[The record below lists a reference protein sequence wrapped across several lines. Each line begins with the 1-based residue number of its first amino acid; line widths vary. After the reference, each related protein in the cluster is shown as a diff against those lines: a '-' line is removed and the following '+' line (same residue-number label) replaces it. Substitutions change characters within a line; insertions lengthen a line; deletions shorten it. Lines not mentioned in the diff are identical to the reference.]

1 MIDILTGQY
10 SVTRA
15 KQGGTWGDDGRFKKG
30 SSKVFDIEASIQPLS
45 GNMIKLL
52 PEHRRNSESI
62 IIFSEERLFAS
73 DEKSQRAADVIEYD
87 GKCFEVFNVKKWS
100 EFTDINHY
108 ESIAIMEDGQGGGN
122 ES

>member
-1 MIDILTGQY
+1 MIDIPTGTY

-15 KQGGTWGDDGRFKKG
+15 KGPGQWGDDGKFKRG
-30 SSKVFDIEASIQPLS
+30 ESKVFDMEASIQPLS
-45 GNMIKLL
+45 GNLIKLL

-62 IIFSEERLFAS
+62 IIFSEERLFPS

-87 GKCFEVFNVKKWS
+87 DKCFEVFNVKKWS

-108 ESIAIMEDGQGGGN
+108 ETIAIMEDGQGGGN
-122 ES
+122 EK

>member
-1 MIDILTGQY
+1 MIDIITGTY

-15 KQGGTWGDDGRFKKG
+15 KGPGQWCDDGKYKRG
-30 SSKVFDIEASIQPLS
+30 ESKVFDMEANIQPLS

-52 PEHRRNSESI
+52 PEHRRNSESV
-62 IIFSEERLFAS
+62 IIFSEERLFPS
-73 DEKSQRAADVIEYD
+73 DEKSQRAADIIEYD
-87 GKCFEVFNVKKWS
+87 GKCFEVFTVKKWS

-122 ES
+122 EI

>member
-1 MIDILTGQY
+1 MIDIATGTY

-15 KQGGTWGDDGRFKKG
+15 KTQGTWGDDGRFKRG
-30 SSKVFDIEASIQPLS
+30 AEKVFEMEASIQPLS

-52 PEHRRNSESI
+52 PEHRRNAESV

-73 DEKSQRAADVIEYD
+73 DEKSQRAADIVEYD
-87 GKCFEVFNVKKWS
+87 GKRFEVFTVKKWS

-108 ESIAIMEDGQGGGN
+108 ETIAIMEDGQGGGN

>member
-1 MIDILTGQY
+1 MIDIITGTY

-15 KQGGTWGDDGRFKKG
+15 KGPGQWGDDGKYKRGK
-30 SSKVFDIEASIQPLS
+30 SKVFEMQASVQPVS

-52 PEHRRNSESI
+52 PEHRRNSESV
-62 IIFSEERLFAS
+62 IIFSEERLFTS
-73 DEKSQRAADVIEYD
+73 DEKSQRAADIIEYD
-87 GKCFEVFNVKKWS
+87 GKCFEVFSVKKWS

-122 ES
+122 EI